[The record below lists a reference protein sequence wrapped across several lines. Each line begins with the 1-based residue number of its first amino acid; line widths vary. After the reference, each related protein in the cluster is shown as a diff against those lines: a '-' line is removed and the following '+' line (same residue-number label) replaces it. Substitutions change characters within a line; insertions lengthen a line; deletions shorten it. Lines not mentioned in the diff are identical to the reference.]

1 MCIDNCRQIDLPSIN
16 LFFEDRS
23 YSAKTCQICAQYGSI
38 RSNLLRRIRWINDD
52 GVFSLVILHK
62 IGVIVA
68 GPGP

>member
-16 LFFEDRS
+16 LFFDDRS
-23 YSAKTCQICAQYGSI
+23 YSTKIRQIRAQYGSI
-38 RSNLLRRIRWINDD
+38 RSDILRRIRWINDN
-52 GVFSLVILHK
+52 GVFSLAIFHQ